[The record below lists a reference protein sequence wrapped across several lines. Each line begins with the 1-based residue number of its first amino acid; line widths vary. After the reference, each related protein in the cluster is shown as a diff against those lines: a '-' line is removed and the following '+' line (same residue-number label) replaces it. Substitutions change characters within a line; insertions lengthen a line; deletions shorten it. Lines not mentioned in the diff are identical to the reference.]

1 MNRLI
6 TTAEFAE
13 LISVSTRQVQKWIR
27 DGAIPAEIN
36 VGRVI
41 RIDADKAIAALSK
54 RAKRNRH
61 SVATRSDLVPLI

>member
-41 RIDADKAIAALSK
+41 RIDADKAMAALAK

>member
-13 LISVSTRQVQKWIR
+13 LASVSTRQIQKWIR
-27 DGAIPAEIN
+27 DGVIPAEIN

-41 RIDADKAIAALSK
+41 RIDPDKAMASL
-54 RAKRNRH
+54 AKPARRNRH
-61 SVATRSDLVPLI
+61 SVATRGDLVPLI

>member
-27 DGAIPAEIN
+27 DGVITAEIN

-41 RIDADKAIAALSK
+41 RIDAEKAMAALSK
-54 RAKRNRH
+54 PTRRKRQ

>member
-41 RIDADKAIAALSK
+41 RIDADKAMAALSK
-54 RAKRNRH
+54 PAKRNRH
-61 SVATRSDLVPLI
+61 LVATRSDLVPLI

>member
-13 LISVSTRQVQKWIR
+13 LASVSTRQIQKWIR
-27 DGAIPAEIN
+27 DGVIPAEIN

-41 RIDADKAIAALSK
+41 RIDPDKAMASL
-54 RAKRNRH
+54 AKPARRNRH

>member
-27 DGAIPAEIN
+27 DGVINPEIN

-41 RIDADKAIAALSK
+41 RIDADKAMASL
-54 RAKRNRH
+54 AKPTRRNRQ